1 MVLTLL
7 TACLTA
13 PTDTADSDVPHDTG
27 LFTACDCG
35 DSSTLPFTFTA
46 TGGFDD
52 WSGNAVAWAVDEPHG
67 QVLVIAMAYELGTS
81 QISLKA
87 GCDDPDAL
95 VGSWVA
101 TVPAAARGDVTQ
113 YPLLGAAVTS
123 AAGVRSLPVPL
134 GALLLTG
141 DLSGTTPDSVRVLT
155 AGGLSLERGEGAD
168 RVLGALTFGAT
179 ADAVGGDATVTC
191 DDAVRVAALEIPFSS
206 GGSE

>member
-1 MVLTLL
+1 MLWTLL

-13 PTDTADSDVPHDTG
+13 PTDTADSDVPHETG
-27 LFTACDCG
+27 VLTACECG
-35 DSSTLPFTFTA
+35 DPSPLPFTYTD

-52 WSGNAVAWAVDEPHG
+52 WSGNAVAWAVDEPHR

-81 QISLKA
+81 QISLTA
-87 GCDDPDAL
+87 ACEDPDAL

-101 TVPAAARGDVTQ
+101 TVPPSARGDVTR

-141 DLSGTTPDSVRVLT
+141 DLSQTTPDTVRVLT
-155 AGGLSLERGEGAD
+155 AGGLSLERGDGAD